1 MAKHILKTNACRML
15 DARNISY
22 DLLEY
27 AWDEA
32 ELDAVSVAK
41 KIGLPPE
48 EVFKTL
54 ILQGDTLR
62 YFVIVIP
69 GNEHVSLKKVA
80 AATGNK
86 SCELLPLKELQPL
99 TGYIRGGCSA
109 IGMKKTFPTFI
120 EETALLFDRIS
131 VSPGQRGQQIL
142 ISPLDL
148 AQITEA
154 TFVDLL

>member
-1 MAKHILKTNACRML
+1 ML
-15 DARNISY
+15 DARNIPY
-22 DLLEY
+22 ELLEY
-27 AWDEA
+27 EWSEE
-32 ELDAVSVAK
+32 ELDAVTVAH

-54 ILQGDTLR
+54 VLKGDTLR

-69 GNEHVSLKKVA
+69 GNEEVSLKKVA

-86 SCELLPLKELQPL
+86 ACELLPLKELQPL

-109 IGMKKTFPTFI
+109 IGMKKLFPTFI
-120 EETALLFDRIS
+120 EETALLFARIS

-142 ISPLDL
+142 IAPQDL
-148 AQITEA
+148 AEITEA
-154 TFVDLL
+154 HFADLL